1 MKILTAMYTL
11 RRGGAYDRFLMM
23 VDAFLDR
30 QWEVHCLSL
39 TPIKMEHPLYHNHR
53 LNLSF
58 GGRGGWV
65 TKFMIVFLF
74 PFYSLLIGWR
84 EKIDIF
90 VAFGSLYAWL
100 LAIPKWILRRRMV
113 TFVRGNS
120 TFGLMVRGSS
130 GFFLSINKMM
140 EYLGL
145 LFSDRILTNNGET
158 QNEILRTVGKKN
170 PVDVRLLYN
179 NIPPMPK
186 MAQEDASQIRSRF
199 RIPIGAKVLM
209 TAGILNRG
217 KNMEMLIKCLP
228 RIGMDNLF
236 LMIIGDG
243 SSKEDFSYV
252 NELREL
258 ARRLG
263 LDHRVIFTGWLEK
276 EELWRNYLAADLFV
290 LPSKGEGMPNVIL
303 EALGLGV
310 PCIGSRI
317 PGITDVLRHE
327 ELLFDPFDEETL
339 AKKLGRFFSDNEYFN
354 EVHELCRQR
363 KRGFVFDWK
372 EEVFHMVGEEWDS
385 FERMKD
391 ARGTDLSR
399 GGGCQSR

>member
-1 MKILTAMYTL
+1 MA
-11 RRGGAYDRFLMM
+11 
-23 VDAFLDR
+23 
-30 QWEVHCLSL
+30 
-39 TPIKMEHPLYHNHR
+39 
-53 LNLSF
+53 
-58 GGRGGWV
+58 
-65 TKFMIVFLF
+65 KFMVVLLF

-90 VAFGSLYAWL
+90 VAFGSLYAFL

-113 TFVRGNS
+113 TFVRGS
-120 TFGLMVRGSS
+120 SMFGLMVRRSS

-140 EYLGL
+140 EYLGF
-145 LFSDRILTNNGET
+145 LFSDRIIANNGET
-158 QNEILRTVGKKN
+158 QNEILRTIGKKKH
-170 PVDVRLLYN
+170 VDVRLLYN

-186 MAQEDASQIRSRF
+186 MELEDASQIRSRL

-236 LMIIGDG
+236 LFIIGDG
-243 SSKEDFSYV
+243 SSKEDFSYI
-252 NELREL
+252 NHLREL
-258 ARRLG
+258 TRRLS

-276 EELWRNYLAADLFV
+276 EELWRIYLVADLFV
-290 LPSKGEGMPNVIL
+290 LPSKSEGMPNAIL

-327 ELLFDPFDEETL
+327 ELLFAPLDEETL
-339 AKKLGRFFSDNEYFN
+339 VNKLDRFLSDTQYSNYIIG
-354 EVHELCRQR
+354 LCRER
-363 KRGFVFDWK
+363 KERFAFDWD
-372 EEVFHMVGEEWDS
+372 EEMFLLATEGV
-385 FERMKD
+385 
-391 ARGTDLSR
+391 LS
-399 GGGCQSR
+399 

>member
-1 MKILTAMYTL
+1 MYTL
-11 RRGGAYDRFLMM
+11 RKGGAYDRFLMM

-30 QWEVHCLSL
+30 HCEVHCLSL
-39 TPIKMEHPLYHNHR
+39 TPIKIEHPLYHNHR

-65 TKFMIVFLF
+65 SKFMIVFLF

-113 TFVRGNS
+113 TFIRGNS
-120 TFGLMVRGSS
+120 TFGLMVRRSS

-158 QNEILRTVGKKN
+158 QNEILKTVGKRRH
-170 PVDVRLLYN
+170 VDVRLLYN

-186 MAQEDASQIRSRF
+186 MEREDAHQIKSRF
-199 RIPIGAKVLM
+199 RIPTGARVLM

-228 RIGMDNLF
+228 GIGMDNLF
-236 LMIIGDG
+236 LFIIGDG
-243 SSKEDFSYV
+243 SSKEDFVYI
-252 NELREL
+252 NHLREL
-258 ARRLG
+258 TRRLD
-263 LDHRVIFTGWLEK
+263 LNHRVIFTGWLGK
-276 EELWRNYLAADLFV
+276 EELWKMYLAADLFV
-290 LPSKGEGMPNVIL
+290 LPSKSEGMPNAIL
-303 EALGLGV
+303 EALGLGL

-317 PGITDVLRHE
+317 PGIIDVLRHE
-327 ELLFDPFDEETL
+327 ELLFDPLDEETL
-339 AKKLGRFFSDNEYFN
+339 TNKLARILSDAQYSNYIN
-354 EVHELCRQR
+354 GLCRER
-363 KRGFVFDWK
+363 KRDFIFDWK
-372 EEVFHMVGEEWDS
+372 ERVFLLATQGI
-385 FERMKD
+385 
-391 ARGTDLSR
+391 LS
-399 GGGCQSR
+399 